1 MHDLVLLCIH
11 HSVVTVYTYVCIHFH
26 DFDCASEQLEEA
38 NAAKEGEAAL
48 RRKAEE
54 GYLELKEKVNTST
67 TNAKHVLI
75 YVLL

>member
-1 MHDLVLLCIH
+1 MRTHCHDC
-11 HSVVTVYTYVCIHFH
+11 
-26 DFDCASEQLEEA
+26 DCASEQLEEV
-38 NAAKEGEAAL
+38 NATKDDEAAL

-75 YVLL
+75 YILLWRSVH